1 MKRPIHAAAS
11 RLQALPSFV
20 EGPWGTT
27 IVRSWQR
34 AWEHVTPFFL
44 FAPAIRR
51 VVYAADAIES
61 RNMQLRLAQSVRG
74 PDGFTQYPFPQSPA

>member
-11 RLQALPSFV
+11 RLQALQSFV
-20 EGPWGTT
+20 EGPWGKT

-61 RNMQLRLAQSVRG
+61 RNMQLRLAGPYG
-74 PDGFTQYPFPQSPA
+74 PDGFTQYPAPQSPA